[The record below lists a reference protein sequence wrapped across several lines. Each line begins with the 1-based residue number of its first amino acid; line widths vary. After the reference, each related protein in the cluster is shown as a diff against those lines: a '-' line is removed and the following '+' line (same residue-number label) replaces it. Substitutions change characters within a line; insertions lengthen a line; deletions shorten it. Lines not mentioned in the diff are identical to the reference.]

1 MDIMSFQ
8 TGYTSI
14 KMPISLAQK
23 IKSVANEEGYR
34 SVSEFVMEATR
45 MRLKDFKKV

>member
-1 MDIMSFQ
+1 MDILALQ

-14 KMPISLAQK
+14 KMPTALAEK
-23 IKSVANEEGYR
+23 IKSVANDEGYR